1 MIFFDFFLSNF
12 IKKKMSYS
20 LEIHFI
26 SNSKKIDIKSL
37 SEFDLDSLRDCVHD
51 FIPETSELCMYSSDN
66 IETFGKVS
74 NLTKEQ
80 YNLYNYLIKSI
91 QPDNQL
97 WTSPVIVVLKKS
109 NKFVE
114 VWKNIF
120 KSKYVSKPKPKPKSN
135 SNTKVFKRKYCCS
148 NCNVNGHNKNN
159 KCHK

>member
-1 MIFFDFFLSNF
+1 
-12 IKKKMSYS
+12 MSYS

-26 SNSKKIDIKSL
+26 SKSKKIDIKSL
-37 SEFDLDSLRDCVHD
+37 SEFDLDSLRDCVYD
-51 FIPETSELCMYSSDN
+51 FIPETSKLCMYSS
-66 IETFGKVS
+66 ETFGKVS

-91 QPDNQL
+91 QPVNQL

-120 KSKYVSKPKPKPKSN
+120 KSKYVSKPKPKPKPKPKSN

>member
-37 SEFDLDSLRDCVHD
+37 SEFDLDSLRDCVYD
-51 FIPETSELCMYSSDN
+51 FIPETSKLCMYSS
-66 IETFGKVS
+66 ETFGKVS

-80 YNLYNYLIKSI
+80 YNLYNYVIKSI
-91 QPDNQL
+91 QPVNPL

-114 VWKNIF
+114 LWKNIF
-120 KSKYVSKPKPKPKSN
+120 KKPKS
-135 SNTKVFKRKYCCS
+135 KVFKRKYCCS
-148 NCNVNGHNKNN
+148 NCKLNGHNKNN
-159 KCHK
+159 KSHKK